1 MENKQPHKEQ
11 PQEHGDNEQKLANEN
26 FPDKDKMQRKNDTD
40 TEPDEFISPNADT
53 DQPLDRHVSN
63 DAVLSGEDNT
73 NYRID
78 NLPDNKK
85 EQGKP
90 QKKDIDKSGL

>member
-1 MENKQPHKEQ
+1 MKNEEHKQELKQQAP
-11 PQEHGDNEQKLANEN
+11 GSNEEKLANESN
-26 FPDKDKMQRKNDTD
+26 PEKDKTQRKNDTD

-53 DQPLDRHVSN
+53 DQPLDGHVAN

-78 NLPDNKK
+78 NLPDTKK
-85 EQGKP
+85 PATP
-90 QKKDIDKSGL
+90 QKKDQGKAGL

>member
-1 MENKQPHKEQ
+1 MQNKQPQKEQ
-11 PQEHGDNEQKLANEN
+11 PQEHGDNEQKLASEN
-26 FPDKDKMQRKNDTD
+26 YPDKDKTQRKNDTD

-53 DQPLDRHVSN
+53 DQPLDGHVAN

-78 NLPDNKK
+78 NLPDVNKP
-85 EQGKP
+85 GNP
-90 QKKDIDKSGL
+90 QKKDVDKAGL